1 MQLIARFESNSNS
14 EMKTRLQSSQSS
26 CPGPYV
32 LSSNPW
38 ACLKDIVK
46 CEGLSGLFKGLG
58 PNLLGVAPA
67 RAMYFC
73 AYSWTK
79 DRLDRNAGNSYG
91 RIRKCVAQIYHKH
104 GLVGFWKGVTASY
117 WGISETAIHFV
128 IYEYLKTKCLSR
140 QNHSRTDNKKSLAD
154 FAGFMVCGA
163 CSKTFATVVAYPHEV
178 ARTRLR
184 EDGSK
189 YNSFWQTLH
198 IVYREEGHS
207 GLYRGLF
214 TQLIRQIPN
223 TAIMMATYEFSVNL
237 LTRWLKNDGDN
248 IESPMA
254 FLFVICIN
262 YEINGMESLLEE
274 QKTNKMR

>member
-1 MQLIARFESNSNS
+1 MVSGEEWRTVIHLVSGGTGGTLGAILTCPFEVV
-14 EMKTRLQSSQSS
+14 KTRLQSSQSS

-79 DRLDRNAGNSYG
+79 DRVNVCLPVRNRDTPFVHVLSAASAGFTASTLTNPIWLIKTRLQLDRNAGNSYG

-140 QNHSRTDNKKSLAD
+140 QTHSRTDNKKSLAD

-163 CSKTFATVVAYPHEV
+163 CSKTFATVVAYPHDYNV
-178 ARTRLR
+178 VVIITYYTR
-184 EDGSK
+184 
-189 YNSFWQTLH
+189 N
-198 IVYREEGHS
+198 
-207 GLYRGLF
+207 
-214 TQLIRQIPN
+214 LIKTVGTDLIPEICTN
-223 TAIMMATYEFSVNL
+223 P
-237 LTRWLKNDGDN
+237 LTVL
-248 IESPMA
+248 
-254 FLFVICIN
+254 
-262 YEINGMESLLEE
+262 
-274 QKTNKMR
+274 